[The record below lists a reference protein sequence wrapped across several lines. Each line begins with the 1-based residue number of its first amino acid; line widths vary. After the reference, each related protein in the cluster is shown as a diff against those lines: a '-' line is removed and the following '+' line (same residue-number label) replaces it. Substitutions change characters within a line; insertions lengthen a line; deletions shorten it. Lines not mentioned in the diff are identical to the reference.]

1 MEDSLSSGCH
11 RRSGPIRI
19 NTEPGSFT
27 TDQTYRFI
35 TDKFIEHTH
44 GITSTSNACHNDI
57 RQFSFFFQYLRSR
70 FLTDHALEITHDRWK
85 RMRSHNRAK
94 HIQGIIHTA
103 DPLSH
108 TFINGILKRHRAT
121 LYRMHFG
128 TQQFHTIYIQCLTDR
143 IFFTHK
149 DLTIQI

>member
-57 RQFSFFFQYLRSR
+57 RQFSFFFQYLRS
-70 FLTDHALEITHDRWK
+70 
-85 RMRSHNRAK
+85 HNRAK